1 VSIPAPPERPLE
13 DERPPLPHSP
23 SEPAVIVEH
32 VVRRFGPR
40 LILQDVSFTV
50 GSTMAFGIA
59 GANGVGKTVLM
70 RLLTSLDRPTAGRIT
85 IHGYD
90 TVRRARA
97 VRDRIGYVPEEPMLY
112 DGLSAEQYLQFVG
125 RARGLGRQVRQ
136 VAVDTLLQVV
146 GLEERRWRD
155 VSAFSP
161 GERRRLALAGAL
173 VHEPDVLLL
182 DDPLR
187 GLDGFARL
195 EQIEVLRE
203 LHRLGSTMV
212 VAATRPEDLL
222 ETCDTMAILRDGTIV
237 WSGDASAAAN
247 LAAPQYADAVR
258 VRAELIEG
266 VEAGVALLG
275 QRRDL
280 RELEIDEDGRNV
292 WFLFSGD
299 QEALANLLPQL
310 IRAGCSV
317 AHFGV
322 ERHSPAAALARLF
335 HDDGL
340 ASLAGPGVGIRAAGA
355 GQK

>member
-1 VSIPAPPERPLE
+1 MLEAPMERTLN
-13 DERPPLPHSP
+13 DERPPLPHP
-23 SEPAVIVEH
+23 QGEPAVVVDH
-32 VVRRFGPR
+32 VVRRFGARPV
-40 LILQDVSFTV
+40 LQNISFVVSP
-50 GSTMAFGIA
+50 GAAFGIA
-59 GANGVGKTVLM
+59 GANGSGKTVLL
-70 RLLTSLDRPTAGRIT
+70 RLVATLDRPTSGRIA

-112 DGLSAEQYLQFVG
+112 DGLTAEQYLQFVG
-125 RARGLGRQVRQ
+125 RARGLGKQVRQ

-155 VSAFSP
+155 VSGFSP
-161 GERRRLALAGAL
+161 GERRRLSLAAAL

-212 VAATRPEDLL
+212 VSATRPEDLL
-222 ETCDTMAILRDGTIV
+222 EVCNTVAVLRDGALV
-237 WSGDASAAAN
+237 WSGDAGAAAT

-258 VRAELIEG
+258 VRAELLEG
-266 VEAGVALLG
+266 QEAALALLG
-275 QRRDL
+275 QRRDV
-280 RELEIDEDGRNV
+280 RDLEVDDDGRNV

-310 IRAGCSV
+310 IRAGASV
-317 AHFGV
+317 AHFGI
-322 ERHSPAAALARLF
+322 ERRSPSAALSRLF
-335 HDDGL
+335 HKEG
-340 ASLAGPGVGIRAAGA
+340 SGI
-355 GQK
+355 

>member
-1 VSIPAPPERPLE
+1 MTMTAPPERPLA
-13 DERPPLPHSP
+13 DERPAVQLSP
-23 SEPAVIVEH
+23 GEPAVLVEH
-32 VVRRFGPR
+32 LARRFGNR
-40 LILQDVSFTV
+40 GVLADISFTV
-50 GSTMAFGIA
+50 APGVALGLA
-59 GANGVGKTVLM
+59 GANGSGKSVLL
-70 RLLTSLDRPTAGRIT
+70 RLLATLDRPTSGRIA

-90 TVRRARA
+90 SVRRARA

-112 DGLSAEQYLQFVG
+112 DGITAEQYLQFVG
-125 RARGLGRQVRQ
+125 RARGLGKQVRQ

-146 GLEERRWRD
+146 GLDDRAWRD

-161 GERRRLALAGAL
+161 GERRRLAMAGAL

-212 VAATRPEDLL
+212 VAGTRPEDLL
-222 ETCDTMAILRDGTIV
+222 EVCDTIAILRAGRLV
-237 WSGDASAAAN
+237 WTGGQAEALA
-247 LAAPQYADAVR
+247 LAAPQQADSQRIR
-258 VRAELIEG
+258 VEVLEG
-266 VEAGVALLG
+266 LEAGIALLG

-280 RELEIDEDGRNV
+280 RELEVDEDGRTI
-292 WFLFSGD
+292 WFLFTGD

-310 IRAGCSV
+310 IRAGCTV

-322 ERHSPAAALARLF
+322 EKRSPAAALARLF
-335 HDDGL
+335 HE
-340 ASLAGPGVGIRAAGA
+340 
-355 GQK
+355 

>member
-1 VSIPAPPERPLE
+1 MV
-13 DERPPLPHSP
+13 
-23 SEPAVIVEH
+23 
-32 VVRRFGPR
+32 
-40 LILQDVSFTV
+40 LQNVSFTV
-50 GSTMAFGIA
+50 APSVAYGIA
-59 GANGVGKTVLM
+59 GANGGGKTVLL
-70 RLLTSLDRPTAGRIT
+70 RLIASLDRPTSGRIA
-85 IHGYD
+85 IHGFD

-125 RARGLGRQVRQ
+125 RARGLGKQVRQ

-155 VSAFSP
+155 VSSFSP
-161 GERRRLALAGAL
+161 GERRRLALASAL

-212 VAATRPEDLL
+212 VAATRPDDLL
-222 ETCDTMAILRDGTIV
+222 EVCDTMAILRDGTIV
-237 WSGDASAAAN
+237 WSGDMNAATS
-247 LAAPQYADAVR
+247 LAAPQHADAVR
-258 VRAELIEG
+258 VRAELLEG
-266 VEAGVALLG
+266 QEAALTLLG
-275 QRRDL
+275 QRRDV
-280 RELEIDEDGRNV
+280 RELEVDEDGRNL

-310 IRAGCSV
+310 IRAGASV

-322 ERHSPAAALARLF
+322 ERRSPAAALSRLF
-335 HDDGL
+335 HEG
-340 ASLAGPGVGIRAAGA
+340 SG
-355 GQK
+355 

>member
-1 VSIPAPPERPLE
+1 VTLDAPLERPLMS
-13 DERPPLPHSP
+13 HSP
-23 SEPAVIVEH
+23 DEPAIVVEH
-32 VVRRFGPR
+32 LVRRFSGR
-40 LILQDVSFTV
+40 AILQDVSLVVDV
-50 GSTMAFGIA
+50 GQAFGIA
-59 GANGVGKTVLM
+59 GANGSGKTVLL
-70 RLLTSLDRPTAGRIT
+70 RLIASLDRPTSGQVS

-90 TVRRARA
+90 TLRRARA

-112 DGLSAEQYLQFVG
+112 DGLTAEQYLQFVG
-125 RARGLGRQVRQ
+125 RARGLGKQVRQ

-146 GLEERRWRD
+146 GLEETRWRD

-161 GERRRLALAGAL
+161 GERRRLALASAL

-212 VAATRPEDLL
+212 LTATRPEDAL
-222 ETCDTMAILRDGTIV
+222 EIADNVAILRDGGLIWT
-237 WSGDASAAAN
+237 GDEAAAEA
-247 LAAPQYADAVR
+247 LASPQNAGAVR
-258 VRAELIEG
+258 VRIEVIEG
-266 VEAGVALLG
+266 LDACMALLG

-280 RELEIDEDGRNV
+280 RELEVDEDGRNV

-299 QEALANLLPQL
+299 EEALANLLPQL
-310 IRAGCSV
+310 IRAGCGV

-322 ERHSPAAALARLF
+322 ERRSPAAALARLF
-335 HDDGL
+335 H
-340 ASLAGPGVGIRAAGA
+340 AEPPR
-355 GQK
+355 

>member
-1 VSIPAPPERPLE
+1 MTMMAPPERPLGE
-13 DERPPLPHSP
+13 ERPSVQLSP
-23 SEPAVIVEH
+23 GEPAVLVDH
-32 VVRRFGPR
+32 LARRFGTHAVLYDVAFTVAPG
-40 LILQDVSFTV
+40 VSFGV
-50 GSTMAFGIA
+50 A
-59 GANGVGKTVLM
+59 GANGSGKTVLL
-70 RLLTSLDRPTAGRIT
+70 RLLATLDRPTSGRVT
-85 IHGYD
+85 VYGYD

-112 DGLSAEQYLQFVG
+112 DGITAEQYLQFVG
-125 RARGLGRQVRQ
+125 RARGLGKQVRQ

-146 GLEERRWRD
+146 GLDDRAWRD
-155 VSAFSP
+155 ISAFSP

-212 VAATRPEDLL
+212 VAGTRPEDLL
-222 ETCDTMAILRDGTIV
+222 EVCDTIAILRTGRLV
-237 WSGDASAAAN
+237 WSGG
-247 LAAPQYADAVR
+247 PADAVALATPHQADS
-258 VRAELIEG
+258 VRIRLEVLEG
-266 VEAGVALLG
+266 LDAGLALLG

-280 RELEIDEDGRNV
+280 RELEVDEDGRTI

-299 QEALANLLPQL
+299 QEMLANLLPQL
-310 IRAGCSV
+310 LRAGCSV

-322 ERHSPAAALARLF
+322 EKRSPATALSRLF
-335 HDDGL
+335 HE
-340 ASLAGPGVGIRAAGA
+340 A
-355 GQK
+355 Q

>member
-1 VSIPAPPERPLE
+1 VSLEAPLERTLDDERPLVPH
-13 DERPPLPHSP
+13 PPA
-23 SEPAVIVEH
+23 EPAVVVEH
-32 VVRRFGPR
+32 VVRRFGAR
-40 LILQDVSFTV
+40 AVLNSVSFTV
-50 GSTMAFGIA
+50 EPSQAFGIA
-59 GANGVGKTVLM
+59 GANGSGKTVLL
-70 RLLTSLDRPTAGRIT
+70 RLLASLDRPTSGRVV

-90 TVRRARA
+90 SVRRARA

-112 DGLSAEQYLQFVG
+112 DGLTAEQYLQFVG
-125 RARGLGRQVRQ
+125 RARGLGKQVRQ

-161 GERRRLALAGAL
+161 GERRRLALASAL

-212 VAATRPEDLL
+212 LSATRPEDLL
-222 ETCDTMAILRDGTIV
+222 EVCNVVAVLRDGALV
-237 WSGDASAAAN
+237 WSGDGPATAA
-247 LAAPQYADAVR
+247 LAAPQYADSVR
-258 VRAELIEG
+258 VRAEILDG
-266 VEAGVALLG
+266 LEAGLTLLG

-280 RELEIDEDGRNV
+280 RELEVDEDGRNV

-299 QEALANLLPQL
+299 EEALANLLPQL
-310 IRAGCSV
+310 IRAGCTL

-322 ERHSPAAALARLF
+322 ERRSPAAALARLF
-335 HDDGL
+335 HEE
-340 ASLAGPGVGIRAAGA
+340 APR
-355 GQK
+355 

>member
-1 VSIPAPPERPLE
+1 VTLEAPIERALE
-13 DERPPLPHSP
+13 NERSLVPHPP
-23 SEPAVIVEH
+23 SEPAIVVEH
-32 VVRRFGPR
+32 LVRRFGTR
-40 LILQDVSFTV
+40 SILNGLSFTV
-50 GSTMAFGIA
+50 ASGQAFGIA
-59 GANGVGKTVLM
+59 GANGCGKTVLL
-70 RLLTSLDRPTAGRIT
+70 RLIASLDRPTIGRIA

-161 GERRRLALAGAL
+161 GERRRLALASAL

-187 GLDGFARL
+187 GLDGYARL

-212 VAATRPEDLL
+212 ISATRPEDVL
-222 ETCDTMAILRDGTIV
+222 EVCDSVAVLRDGVLV
-237 WSGDASAAAN
+237 WSGDESAAAA
-247 LAAPQYADAVR
+247 LAAPLHANAVR
-258 VRAELIEG
+258 VRCELIDG
-266 VEAGVALLG
+266 LEAGLALLG
-275 QRRDL
+275 QRRDV
-280 RELEIDEDGRNV
+280 RELEVDEDGRNV
-292 WFLFSGD
+292 WFLFSAD
-299 QEALANLLPQL
+299 EEALANLLPQL

-317 AHFGV
+317 AHFGI
-322 ERHSPAAALARLF
+322 ERRSPGAALARLF
-335 HDDGL
+335 HEG
-340 ASLAGPGVGIRAAGA
+340 SGI
-355 GQK
+355 

>member
-1 VSIPAPPERPLE
+1 VSLDAPVDRTLDDERPLIPH
-13 DERPPLPHSP
+13 PPG
-23 SEPAVIVEH
+23 EPAVVVEH
-32 VVRRFGPR
+32 LVRRFGAR
-40 LILQDVSFTV
+40 AVLNDISFAV
-50 GSTMAFGIA
+50 EPSQAFGIA
-59 GANGVGKTVLM
+59 GANGSGKTVLL
-70 RLLTSLDRPTAGRIT
+70 RLLASLDRPTSGRIA
-85 IHGYD
+85 IHGYNS
-90 TVRRARA
+90 VRRARA

-125 RARGLGRQVRQ
+125 RARGLGKQVRQ

-161 GERRRLALAGAL
+161 GERRRLALASAL

-212 VAATRPEDLL
+212 LSATRPEDLL
-222 ETCDTMAILRDGTIV
+222 EVCESVAVLRDGAMV
-237 WSGDASAAAN
+237 WSGDGTAAAA
-247 LAAPQYADAVR
+247 LAAPQHADSVR
-258 VRAELIEG
+258 VRAEILDG
-266 VEAGVALLG
+266 LEAGLALLG

-280 RELEIDEDGRNV
+280 RELEVDEDGRNV

-299 QEALANLLPQL
+299 EEALANLLPQL
-310 IRAGCSV
+310 IRAGCSL

-322 ERHSPAAALARLF
+322 ERRSPAAALARLF
-335 HDDGL
+335 HDE
-340 ASLAGPGVGIRAAGA
+340 APR
-355 GQK
+355 